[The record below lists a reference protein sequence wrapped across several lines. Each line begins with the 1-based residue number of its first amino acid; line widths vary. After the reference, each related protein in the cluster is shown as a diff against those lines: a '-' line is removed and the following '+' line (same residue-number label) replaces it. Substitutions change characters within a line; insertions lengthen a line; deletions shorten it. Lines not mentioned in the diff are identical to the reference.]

1 MVPVYTFSQGID
13 DERRREIIFG
23 GGIIL
28 FKRFERLV
36 ALTERVQGVATEIFS
51 PHDPLTAHEQLD
63 RSSYLSRVEKFQRK
77 MTNSPDIKD
86 EFAGILADLG
96 VNNALTGCSRFAFR
110 IQPPAHSH
118 IDRNTATL
126 GPHRDSWY
134 SQDYAQ
140 TNWWTP
146 WYPLDVGRSLRIYT
160 KYWHTPMPNTSHGWD
175 LDEFR
180 QARADVTEKNGS
192 FEEVKNAYPPVQ
204 PKETLDGSEAM
215 DFVME
220 PGDIL
225 NFSLAHLHEGP
236 PNSSGISRFSTDFRT
251 IHAHDI
257 HSGSLAPNIDSESTG
272 SGIGDFRRL
281 ADDQALAE
289 IVQSENGQT
298 ADASRSGLID

>member
-1 MVPVYTFSQGID
+1 MVLVYTFSQGID
-13 DERRREIIFG
+13 DERRRKIIFG

-28 FKRFERLV
+28 FKRLEKLV
-36 ALTERVQGVATEIFS
+36 ALTERIQGVATEIFS

-63 RSSYLSRVEKFQRK
+63 RSSYLSRVENFQRK
-77 MTNSPDIKD
+77 MTNCPDIKD
-86 EFAGILADLG
+86 AFAGILADLG
-96 VNNALTGCSRFAFR
+96 VNNVLTGYSRFAFR
-110 IQPPAHSH
+110 IQPPADSH

-134 SQDYAQ
+134 SQDFAQ

-160 KYWHTPMPNTSHGWD
+160 KYWHTPMLNTSHGWD

-180 QARADVTEKNGS
+180 QARADVIEKNGS
-192 FEEVKNAYPPVQ
+192 FEEVINAYPPVL
-204 PKETLDGSEAM
+204 PKEALDGSDAM
-215 DFVME
+215 AFVME

-251 IHAHDI
+251 MHAHDI
-257 HSGSLAPNIDSESTG
+257 HRGNLAPNIDSESTG

-289 IVQSENGQT
+289 IVRSEDGRT
-298 ADASRSGLID
+298 ADVSRSGSID